1 MKCKKC
7 GTTMVK
13 RSDGKHIYYFACPK
27 CGNEVGRKGNK

>member
-7 GTTMVK
+7 GATMQK

-27 CGNEVGRKGNK
+27 CGNEVGKKKK